1 MSVTNMAV
9 LTGLQFPLT
18 GVVTSLVTGG
28 TARRLSP
35 SEMIGTSFIGG
46 LISGIACAPMELVMI
61 QQQRFGGTI
70 YGTPMRLIESY
81 GLSSLGR
88 GLTTSCGRE
97 GLFTAGYLGCAP
109 TVTRTLTE
117 DYGLTNANSRVV
129 GAIVAGLIFAT
140 LSHPLDTLKTC
151 MQGDMERTTYK
162 TVTHT
167 TTTLY
172 KDSSFTR
179 FFRGW
184 GFRSGRM
191 ILGIFILNMG
201 KSIFGPLLFP
211 HHFEK

>member
-1 MSVTNMAV
+1 
-9 LTGLQFPLT
+9 
-18 GVVTSLVTGG
+18 
-28 TARRLSP
+28 
-35 SEMIGTSFIGG
+35 
-46 LISGIACAPMELVMI
+46 
-61 QQQRFGGTI
+61 
-70 YGTPMRLIESY
+70 
-81 GLSSLGR
+81 
-88 GLTTSCGRE
+88 
-97 GLFTAGYLGCAP
+97 
-109 TVTRTLTE
+109 
-117 DYGLTNANSRVV
+117 
-129 GAIVAGLIFAT
+129 
-140 LSHPLDTLKTC
+140 

-211 HHFEK
+211 HHFVKNNEINVPPFNILDDIEMFKLHMICYHLQNITVDFGHVNEKHLSLG